1 MPFVSDRT
9 DSDGAISVNVAFDGF
24 NDNFS
29 IVFGSGVTVGSIVDK
44 QGTAFTDYELNDK
57 VLKFNN
63 PTQGNEYTIA
73 ATVAGYSYTVKVTPE
88 YEFMPDYVTIIKSP
102 SRKQTLILLGVYVVI
117 FGVAT
122 YFLLDKISGIA
133 ESLIRRG
140 TGLSGR
146 DMLYEEG
153 VELFKQHPIFG
164 VGIGYIGTG
173 QYPITTMQIYLY
185 YSTAIQIIASTGAI
199 GIAAYAYYYATR
211 IYLLFRNGG
220 HKFNLFMLAVRI
232 GFEGYSMMDTGTFVP
247 FPNMML
253 VIILTFI
260 LEINPSDKRFEG
272 VADEY
277 NSLFPKR
284 NKLAKNAK

>member
-29 IVFGSGVTVGSIVDK
+29 IVFGSDVTVGSIVDK

-63 PTQGNEYTIA
+63 STQGNEYTIA

-102 SRKQTLILLGVYVVI
+102 LRKQTLILLGVYVVI
-117 FGVAT
+117 FGVAA

-140 TGLSGR
+140 NGAERKRYALRRRG
-146 DMLYEEG
+146 
-153 VELFKQHPIFG
+153 
-164 VGIGYIGTG
+164 GT
-173 QYPITTMQIYLY
+173 
-185 YSTAIQIIASTGAI
+185 
-199 GIAAYAYYYATR
+199 
-211 IYLLFRNGG
+211 
-220 HKFNLFMLAVRI
+220 V
-232 GFEGYSMMDTGTFVP
+232 
-247 FPNMML
+247 
-253 VIILTFI
+253 
-260 LEINPSDKRFEG
+260 
-272 VADEY
+272 
-277 NSLFPKR
+277 
-284 NKLAKNAK
+284 